1 MFKVEYFLG
10 LQKVPVCPPSKR
22 DFGLGP
28 LSFCS
33 ITRQIGMISTQMQKR
48 QFQAMP
54 EPRGKPVQINVF
66 VDSAHVTVLN

>member
-1 MFKVEYFLG
+1 MNGFLG
-10 LQKVPVCPPSKR
+10 LRKVPVCPPSKR

-28 LSFCS
+28 LSFCYG
-33 ITRQIGMISTQMQKR
+33 TRQIGTMILTQMQKR